1 MSLTE
6 PPDFARVAV
15 VSPGTVQVPPST
27 ESASVTPV
35 SVTVCHE
42 LGLITVIVPV
52 TVQPESVW
60 PVLVA
65 VTV

>member
-1 MSLTE
+1 MTE
-6 PPDFARVAV
+6 PPDFASVAV
-15 VSPGTVQVPPST
+15 VSPVTVQVPPST

-35 SVTVCHE
+35 SETDCHE
-42 LGLITVIVPV
+42 LGLVTVIVPV

-65 VTV
+65 ITV